1 MDIFDKFS
9 CRAFLNHVSNQG
21 FLLIDDFNI
30 YMHMAKSSTSE
41 PVNLIYQF
49 GATGSIQAM
58 NTITSTLT
66 SDVVLYHSKA
76 VYDPGE
82 SVIHSAVIFSSE
94 NKLVLFSENDQ
105 LKPTGSQIKVEITTD
120 AVYGIVQSGTNV
132 YYLVSGSIL
141 LICLF

>member
-1 MDIFDKFS
+1 
-9 CRAFLNHVSNQG
+9 
-21 FLLIDDFNI
+21 
-30 YMHMAKSSTSE
+30 MAKSSTSE